1 MKTIKPHRYPA
12 FLIAGI
18 LLLLVS
24 CKTIDLEYI
33 DSDVPEAVE
42 DTDSVNYYIEEK
54 LRTQDVEDTV
64 FVVEKVVYRPELPE
78 RENPSPVT
86 TPGMDTVKESYGQAV
101 VKPEE
106 YKSGAIMY
114 QFNENQVFEVY
125 TEPYQL
131 TDIVLEPGE
140 SVIANPL
147 LSEDE
152 QVWELTAGVSKD
164 GATGESIQH
173 LFLKPVY
180 AGLDSTFIVMTD
192 RRTYHFRIMSF
203 DDIHMA
209 MVRFKFPKVKSDEWN
224 STSLNTFVSGELVK
238 ASDPDMLS
246 FDYKVTYSIFK
257 KPEFLPKRVYD
268 DGKQTY
274 IIVDVVVLH
283 KELPVLFNESEEL
296 MNYTVK
302 SNMFIIPRLITKATL
317 RLNGQKVTI
326 EKKKSK

>member
-1 MKTIKPHRYPA
+1 MKIRRYMTLFITA
-12 FLIAGI
+12 AS
-18 LLLLVS
+18 LLFVS
-24 CKTIDLEYI
+24 CKTIDLEYL
-33 DSDVPEAVE
+33 DSDIPEAE
-42 DTDSVNYYIEEK
+42 QDTDSVNYYIEEK

-78 RENPSPVT
+78 RENTVPQT
-86 TPGMDTVKESYGQAV
+86 AAGMDTVIESYGQAV

-147 LSEDE
+147 ISEDE

-180 AGLDSTFIVMTD
+180 AGLDSTFIIMTD

-203 DDIHMA
+203 DDVHMA
-209 MVRFKFPKVKSDEWN
+209 MVRFKFPKVSSDGWN
-224 STSLNTFVSGELVK
+224 STSLNTFVSGELVQ

-274 IIVDVVVLH
+274 IIVDEIVLH

-302 SNMFIIPRLITKATL
+302 ANMFIVPRLITKATL

-326 EKKKSK
+326 EKKKTK